1 MAFKEVVVEFSEEE
15 WEQLGPAGRT
25 LCRDVMLET
34 YRNLSSLR
42 KGGVCVF
49 TWAARSSPFTWVKS
63 CGPAKVVKGLW
74 VWVWVS

>member
-34 YRNLSSLR
+34 YRNLLSL
-42 KGGVCVF
+42 GED
-49 TWAARSSPFTWVKS
+49 ASPPEV
-63 CGPAKVVKGLW
+63 GIRP
-74 VWVWVS
+74 